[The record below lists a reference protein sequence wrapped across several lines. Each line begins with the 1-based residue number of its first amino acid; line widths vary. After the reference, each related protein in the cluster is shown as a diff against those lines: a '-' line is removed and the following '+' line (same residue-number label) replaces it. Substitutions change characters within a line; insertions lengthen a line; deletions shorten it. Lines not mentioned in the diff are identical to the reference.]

1 MRFTTNSTP
10 SSADGGTTAV
20 GAAGAAGPAGVPEH
34 AEGRSHAPAP
44 LVQPPG
50 GPMGWQLD
58 ALRMI
63 VV

>member
-10 SSADGGTTAV
+10 PSADGGTTAV
-20 GAAGAAGPAGVPEH
+20 GAAGAAAAGPEH
-34 AEGRSHAPAP
+34 AEGRSHAPDP